1 MPRVIQNMLSAYG
14 SASRVM
20 TKHEDSRAIVSV
32 ADAYIGRFAPT
43 PSGPLHFGSL
53 VAALGSALEAHAQS
67 GRWLLR
73 IDDIDTPRVVAGA
86 ESKILRDLERL
97 GFEWHGVPLR
107 QSTEIAAYQAALDR
121 LAAAGHLYGCTCS
134 RKEITDSTLGR
145 SADGAVRYPG
155 TCRAGMAPGRRARA
169 TRVRTDRLAQGG
181 SIGFVDR
188 VQGYIEQNLENDVG
202 DFVLHRADGQ
212 FAYQLAVVVDDAAQG
227 VTEVVRGAD
236 LLDSTPRQI
245 YLQRLLG
252 LPTPSYAH
260 LPVAMDAHGD
270 KLSKQTLAA
279 PISEMAPADAL
290 CTALEFLGH
299 AVPSSLLH
307 ATVAEVW
314 SWAHANWQLSKVPR
328 VKTLPAAVLLAGLS
342 AGAADHSA
350 P

>member
-1 MPRVIQNMLSAYG
+1 
-14 SASRVM
+14 M
-20 TKHEDSRAIVSV
+20 TKQEDSRASVSSV
-32 ADAYIGRFAPT
+32 GPYVGRFAPT

-73 IDDIDTPRVVAGA
+73 IDDIDTPRVVADA
-86 ESKILRDLERL
+86 ESSILRDLELL
-97 GFEWHGVPLR
+97 GFEWEGAPLR
-107 QSTEIAAYQAALDR
+107 QSTETAAYQAALDR

-134 RKEITDSTLGR
+134 RKEITDSALGR
-145 SADGAVRYPG
+145 SADGALRYPG
-155 TCRAGMAPGRRARA
+155 TCREGMAPGRRARA
-169 TRVRTDRLAQGG
+169 TRVRTDHLEPGS

-188 VQGYIEQNLENDVG
+188 VQGHIEQNVENDVG

-279 PISEMAPADAL
+279 PISEMAPAAAL
-290 CTALEFLGH
+290 CAALEFLGH
-299 AVPSSLLH
+299 IAPPPLWH

-314 SWAHANWQLSKVPR
+314 SWAHANWDLSKVPR
-328 VKTLPAAVLLAGLS
+328 VRTSPAAALLARIS
-342 AGAADHSA
+342 AGATGR
-350 P
+350 